1 MQTLFARHYLATAI
15 TLAILPA
22 GALATTLDI
31 SNLAPTTLSSSY
43 TDLTLTGTV
52 NANHEA
58 LVDLT
63 GNVNGNLTNNANM
76 LIEGAGVYGVNGTL
90 YLEAG
95 STVGGDFINNG
106 QLIGRD
112 IADVNVWIGNASV
125 GGSFINNGLIERT
138 GDRNPGTPS
147 MEIYSSTL
155 TRGFVN
161 NGTITASGNGSIA
174 LEIGQSRLGSFD
186 NRGDILADGENAIG
200 LNVTSGMNL
209 DSRVLVNSGNIRAS
223 GAGSTAVQ
231 LSGSPGLL
239 NQGTLMSEGIAVDLS
254 QTALAVVTQTAG
266 EIDAPVAVKGNGH
279 SLVFLYGGKVRGD
292 LSQLWVLESYGD
304 VQLDSARIDANYLEL
319 GEGRLTLSH
328 AGGNLTGNLELIGG
342 ELELLLDD
350 SVSPTTPYLQVAG
363 YVEVEPDT
371 RILLTPTPN
380 DFTLGSARQF
390 QLIEAADW
398 MGPLTGAPSSDPA
411 TALANLSV
419 QSTSALMKVNSY
431 SLNGNILEAE
441 VDVQLGAEAAKLVAA
456 QGATVNAQRALA
468 AFSYQLDALAEE
480 DPLFVALS
488 NADAQQSARI
498 AEQLAP
504 EVNGASALGAIE
516 GLRLFEAATTMQNRS
531 AEGKQD
537 EWQSWI
543 SLQDSN
549 GHTGERQQVR
559 GFDLHTKSVA
569 IGLERSLAEGS
580 LGIGYSHY
588 QGNASSHNG
597 NKLDSQGHLLGLYG
611 SQVLDG
617 FVIQGNLT
625 AGWFDNESKRYIAGT
640 RAKGSPD
647 GRLLGASL
655 VGAYPIALSNDL
667 SLEPQVGARYSQ
679 VRLDGY
685 REKGSSAALHT
696 GASRYE
702 TGDLGAGI
710 KLSGT
715 VPLEAGKLKPEASIM
730 AWHDT
735 IGDRIGANSHF
746 MLGDGAFASQGV
758 RQARDSY
765 EGNLGVTYNLGNM
778 ALNAGYSRTL
788 RNDAAWRTAHVS
800 FAFAF

>member
-63 GNVNGNLTNNANM
+63 GNVNGNLTNNADM
-76 LIEGAGVYGVNGTL
+76 LIEGAGIFAINGTL
-90 YLEAG
+90 YLEWG

-106 QLIGRD
+106 QLISRD
-112 IADVNVWIGNASV
+112 IDDVNVWIGNAAI
-125 GGSFINNGLIERT
+125 GGTFINNGLIEKT
-138 GDRNPGTPS
+138 GDRSPGTPS

-155 TRGFVN
+155 TQGFVN
-161 NGTITASGNGSIA
+161 NGTIAASGNESIA

-186 NRGDILADGENAIG
+186 NSGSITADGNGAIGVYVTDGTTLDSAALVNRGDISASG
-200 LNVTSGMNL
+200 LN
-209 DSRVLVNSGNIRAS
+209 
-223 GAGSTAVQ
+223 STAVV
-231 LSGSPGLL
+231 LAERLL
-239 NQGTLMSEGIAVDLS
+239 LENQGTLTSQGIGVDLS
-254 QTALAVVTQTAG
+254 QSGWASFEQSAG
-266 EIDAPVAVKGNGH
+266 KVDAPIAIKGNGH
-279 SLVFLYGGKVRGD
+279 NLVRFKGGGTKGD
-292 LSQLWVLESYGD
+292 LSQLALIEVQGD
-304 VQLDSARIDANYLEL
+304 VQFETTLIDANYLEVSS
-319 GEGRLTLSH
+319 GRLTLVRPNSL
-328 AGGNLTGNLELIGG
+328 LTGNLELLGG
-342 ELELLLDD
+342 HLELLLND
-350 SVSPTTPYLQVAG
+350 SVSSTTPYLQVAG
-363 YVEVEPDT
+363 YAEVDPDT

-380 DFTLGSARQF
+380 DFTLDGPRSF
-390 QLIEAADW
+390 QLIEASEW
-398 MGPLTGAPSSDPA
+398 SGPITPNDPA

-431 SLNGNILEAE
+431 SINGNILEAE
-441 VDVQLGAEAAKLVAA
+441 VDVQVGSEAAELVAIH
-456 QGATVNAQRALA
+456 GATANAQRALA
-468 AFSYQLDALAEE
+468 AFSYHLDALAVE
-480 DPLFVALS
+480 DPLFVALG
-488 NADAQQSARI
+488 NADAHESARI
-498 AEQLAP
+498 AEQLTP
-504 EVNGASALGAIE
+504 EVNGASALSAIE
-516 GLRLFEAATTMQNRS
+516 GLRLFEAATTTS
-531 AEGKQD
+531 GVAAQD
-537 EWQSWI
+537 DQGEWRSWI
-543 SLQDSN
+543 NLQDSN
-549 GHTGERQQVR
+549 GHTGERQQAR

-702 TGDLGAGI
+702 TGDLGAGV

-715 VPLEAGKLKPEASIM
+715 VPLEMGRLKPEASIM

-735 IGDRIGANSHF
+735 IGDRNGADSRF
-746 MLGDGAFASQGV
+746 LLGGDTFASQGV

-765 EGNLGVTYNLGNM
+765 EGNLGATYRLGNI
-778 ALNAGYSRTL
+778 ALNASYSRTL
-788 RNDAAWRTAHVS
+788 RNDAAWRAAQVS
-800 FAFAF
+800 FAYAF